1 MGHTA
6 VARTASG
13 RAAVQRMGAMTPEH
27 GWHMVPAEAQESMQ
41 AAVRPGTYR
50 SAPTL
55 AQRTAPALQLGPLER
70 FARDGTVTDVDRNTA
85 LAQRERIVAL
95 AHVRAADVEPG
106 AVQHL
111 CQRRHGHAA
120 DTDQQP
126 GFSWN
131 QIILKIH

>member
-70 FARDGTVTDVDRNTA
+70 FARDGTVTDVVVTCD
-85 LAQRERIVAL
+85 
-95 AHVRAADVEPG
+95 G
-106 AVQHL
+106 AVWIDL
-111 CQRRHGHAA
+111 
-120 DTDQQP
+120 
-126 GFSWN
+126 S
-131 QIILKIH
+131 LIHI